1 MYLKNSI
8 YIFIS
13 FIMSFAVM
21 SSSIAETAYDFSF
34 NTIDGELLPLSDYK
48 GKVLLVVNTASFC
61 GFTPQYE
68 ALQSLWSDY
77 KDKGLVVLGVPSND
91 FMNQEPGS
99 ADEIK
104 DFCETNF
111 SIDFPMTEKVVV
123 KGEDAHAF
131 YKWVASKEGANI
143 SPKWNFHKYL
153 ISTDGSVVDWFA
165 STTKPQSKKIISAI
179 EGALSR

>member
-1 MYLKNSI
+1 
-8 YIFIS
+8 
-13 FIMSFAVM
+13 MSFAVM

-123 KGEDAHAF
+123 KGEDAHEI
-131 YKWVASKEGANI
+131 YKWAKESYGNSAN
-143 SPKWNFHKYL
+143 PKWNFHKIL
-153 ISTDGSVVDWFA
+153 IDKNGKIVDTFA
-165 STTKPQSKKIISAI
+165 PFTKPMSNKILKAI
-179 EGALSR
+179 DNLII

>member
-111 SIDFPMTEKVVV
+111 SIDFPPLPKATRQNPRKLSQPSESTATKQRKTYTTVLQKSRPISRRNRPLVEK
-123 KGEDAHAF
+123 
-131 YKWVASKEGANI
+131 
-143 SPKWNFHKYL
+143 
-153 ISTDGSVVDWFA
+153 
-165 STTKPQSKKIISAI
+165 
-179 EGALSR
+179 R